1 MGNLIVR
8 RTPSAEFPALSTYHP
23 LRTLRELLGWDP
35 FQEMSPLV
43 PTSEEL
49 PWVPAFEVRET
60 KEMFIFKADVPGIE
74 PQNLEV
80 NITGNRLTISGE
92 RVMTKEQTLE
102 TYTYYTHERNYGRF
116 SRSFTLPEG
125 ADVNAVHAELKA
137 GVLTVAFPKLAEIQ
151 PKKINIQV
159 ERVAKS

>member
-8 RTPSAEFPALSTYHP
+8 RSPNAQFPALSAYHP
-23 LRTLRELLGWDP
+23 LNSLRELLSWDP
-35 FQEMSPLV
+35 FQAMNPLV
-43 PTSEEL
+43 PASEEL

-80 NITGNRLTISGE
+80 NVTGNRLTISGE
-92 RVMTKEQTLE
+92 RMMTKEQTLE
-102 TYTYYTHERNYGRF
+102 TFTYYTHERNYGRF

-125 ADVNAVHAELKA
+125 ADVVGVNAQLKA
-137 GVLTVAFPKLAEIQ
+137 GVLTVVFPKLPQIQ
-151 PKKINIQV
+151 PKKINIQS
-159 ERVAKS
+159 ERIAKS

>member
-8 RTPSAEFPALSTYHP
+8 RSPSAEFPALSTYHP
-23 LRTLRELLGWDP
+23 LQSLRELLSWDP

-43 PTSEEL
+43 PATAEL

-80 NITGNRLTISGE
+80 NVTGNRLTISGE

-102 TYTYYTHERNYGRF
+102 TFTYYTHERIYGRF

-137 GVLTVAFPKLAEIQ
+137 GVLTVVFPKLAKIQ
-151 PKKINIQV
+151 PKKINIQS
-159 ERVAKS
+159 ELVAKS